1 MNFGFFFQG
10 LLLGAGIYL
19 VLNGFNHIRQG
30 SQRNENDEV
39 KQGFNKTLIGSMFFI
54 AMLIFTVAFILDFFR
69 FITIPLVFIL
79 LFQFALIAHFVF
91 RINK

>member
-1 MNFGFFFQG
+1 MDLYSFFQG
-10 LLLGAGIYL
+10 LLLGGGIYL
-19 VLNGFNHIRQG
+19 TLNGAKHIRQG